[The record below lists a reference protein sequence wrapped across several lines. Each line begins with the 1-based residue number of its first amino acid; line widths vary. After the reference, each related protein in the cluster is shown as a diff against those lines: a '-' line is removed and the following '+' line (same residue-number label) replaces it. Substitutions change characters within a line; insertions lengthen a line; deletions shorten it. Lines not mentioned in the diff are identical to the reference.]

1 MDRERLFEA
10 YQVNANMTFNL
21 NNLLHI
27 ADMMIPDDAE
37 VGRLVKMNKSGFIA
51 NLNQT
56 IDKLRDVNAELRLLL
71 KIQ

>member
-1 MDRERLFEA
+1 
-10 YQVNANMTFNL
+10 
-21 NNLLHI
+21 
-27 ADMMIPDDAE
+27 MMIPDDAE
-37 VGRLVKMNKSGFIA
+37 VGRLVKMNKAGFIA

>member
-1 MDRERLFEA
+1 MDREKLFEA

-37 VGRLVKMNKSGFIA
+37 VGRLVKMNKAEFIA